1 MYQNDTSKRYIE
13 VNDMKRA
20 VIYFS
25 LSGNTK
31 EAAEY
36 IAASLNADIYVIEML
51 KKLPDSTA
59 GQMMKGGMQSTFGM
73 RPEITGVPKDITSY
87 DEIILGCPIWAG
99 KAASPV
105 NTLLADKR
113 VADKITYVF
122 TFSGGGDND
131 KCIKAL
137 SKQLSNLKGNAAL
150 ADRKNELS
158 RENKKRLEDFTER
171 IKNG

>member
-1 MYQNDTSKRYIE
+1 
-13 VNDMKRA
+13 MKRA
-20 VIYFS
+20 VVYFS

-36 IAASLNADIYVIEML
+36 IAASLNADIFRIDMV
-51 KKLPDSTA
+51 KKLPDNTA
-59 GQMMKGGMQSTFGM
+59 GQMMKGGMQATFGM
-73 RPEITGVPKDITSY
+73 RPAISGVPGDISSY
-87 DEIILGCPIWAG
+87 DEIILGTPIWAG
-99 KAASPV
+99 KAASPI
-105 NTLLADKR
+105 NTLLADKKI
-113 VADKITYVF
+113 ADKVTGVF

-137 SKQLSNLKGNAAL
+137 SKVLLNLKGNAAL

-158 RENKKRLEDFTER
+158 KDNKRRLDEFTER